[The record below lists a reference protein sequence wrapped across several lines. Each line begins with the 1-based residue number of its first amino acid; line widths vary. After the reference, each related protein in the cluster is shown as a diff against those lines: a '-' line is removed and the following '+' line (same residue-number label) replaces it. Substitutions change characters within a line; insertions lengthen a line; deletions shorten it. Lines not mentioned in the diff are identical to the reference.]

1 MLNNA
6 KGTLNL
12 HLSNTQH
19 VCYSN
24 LQQRFKQSD
33 NVQILASVKLFSHQ
47 LAKKIASSSTHT
59 YCKDAMTPSLSF
71 CAGSVEKAAVAQ
83 QVNINLLPIQVRPL
97 LNTTFCFILHTID
110 YQAKQERKRKPLVIS
125 AI

>member
-1 MLNNA
+1 MLNSA

-33 NVQILASVKLFSHQ
+33 NVQLLASVKLSSHQ
-47 LAKKIASSSTHT
+47 LAKKIASSTRT

-83 QVNINLLPIQVRPL
+83 QVNINLLPTQVRPL
-97 LNTTFCFILHTID
+97 LNTAFCFILHTID